1 MERQDREDL
10 NRVIRTLSGL
20 VRVGRVMA
28 VDNDKRIARVMFKD
42 PDFNSDWLPVLDNR
56 DYIPGYDVD
65 QRTEF
70 EEGGSGD
77 PAFANHKHDLVIK
90 PFMPKVN
97 EQVLCIYTPLND
109 VSRSDGFILG
119 RIWPWR

>member
-1 MERQDREDL
+1 MDKKDREDI
-10 NRVIRTLSGL
+10 NRLTRMLAGL
-20 VRVGRVMA
+20 VRVGKVMA
-28 VDNDKRIARVMFKD
+28 VDNNRRVARVMFND

-56 DYIPGYDVD
+56 DYIPGYGVP
-65 QRTEF
+65 QQTEH
-70 EEGGSGD
+70 ESGGSGAA
-77 PAFANHKHDLVIK
+77 AFASHKHDLTIK

-109 VSRSDGFILG
+109 ISRSDGFILG

>member
-1 MERQDREDL
+1 MERTDREDI
-10 NRVIRTLSGL
+10 NRLTRLLAGL

-56 DYIPGYDVD
+56 DYIPDYDVD
-65 QRTEF
+65 QRTEC
-70 EEGGSGD
+70 EAGGSGD

>member
-1 MERQDREDL
+1 MEKQDREDL
-10 NRVIRTLSGL
+10 NRVIRNLAGL

-56 DYIPGYDVD
+56 DYIPGYGVD

-77 PAFANHKHDLVIK
+77 PAFEKHKHDLVIK

-109 VSRSDGFILG
+109 ISRSDGFILG